1 MFFSIDDKSVVKS
14 VDFLEEFGTLY
25 NLLIYLLD
33 KSIGIIS
40 STKAQTDFLEA
51 IAVFKKIISS
61 IKTDVRDQNKEQK
74 KENFCR
80 TRECFK

>member
-1 MFFSIDDKSVVKS
+1 M
-14 VDFLEEFGTLY
+14 
-25 NLLIYLLD
+25 IYLLD
-33 KSIGIIS
+33 NSIGIIS